1 MKLKEPKAKAH
12 LRRAL
17 QACGWGD
24 FHEKVLALFD
34 LLGYPVER
42 FLALDSALNR
52 NSQKAGDRVEALAG
66 PPPNPKGGFR
76 SGSTPSARDVTI
88 DATTG
93 ERIKVVEGAR
103 TIFLGQ
109 VAGDKPDPDDAVE
122 PGQNEDQFGG
132 TALFVV
138 VDLEQA
144 SYLRPELARISRTI
158 QRCFSRPAIIL
169 FRYGS
174 RLALALVDGPEAGPL
189 KVSLAQDIV
198 LAEPHPA
205 DLELLAGLSLKQ
217 PARSRGQ
224 AKPQTVLRLWQ
235 QALDPQKLYKRFLQD
250 VGAWYLAARAAT
262 PADPNRL
269 IRFIVGQLFL
279 RFWQEAGTIP
289 EPWAELDLFDLP
301 PDRLNP
307 SPELA
312 RIFERYRFTPLE
324 PSPTEQS
331 YALDPELLG
340 RVYEHLLGL
349 EQTGARSTARK
360 RTASF
365 YTPYEIVNYMV
376 GEALLAHFKELHPDQ
391 DFEQRLRHLLLS
403 QDEPHLLTE
412 AEAADLIE
420 AIARLKILDPAC
432 GSGAFLLGVL
442 QKLADIWLKL
452 DPHCNLGQVK
462 RYLAENCLYGV
473 DIQPAAVQIVR
484 LRLWLAQTPPES
496 PPAVH
501 LAAANI
507 LLDDEP
513 LQPLLARPFD
523 IIIGN
528 PPYINTNELKEM
540 APIYRRR
547 YTTAYGSYDI
557 YILFFERLKALARPG
572 GLIALLTSNKYLI
585 ADYGLKARAFIL
597 KNFTLHKLL
606 DLADC
611 HRIFA
616 GAQISPCITLVQNQP
631 PLPQAQL
638 ELALLKDDDIGR
650 LPAIEFEKRSINKLA
665 SGNKQI
671 FELRLAP
678 DNQQLVDKLLAQ
690 SLALGQVAE
699 VRTGVMGFA
708 YWSMAEFI
716 HDGPVERGLRIATN
730 GFIEPYLFRWNKR
743 VKLYRRYFYQPYLD
757 IENCPLNEPTKRL
770 FQQPK
775 LMIRGVARQLSAQ
788 LDDEGIGLLVAVHAS
803 VIRQEAKLDP
813 RYVLGLLNSKLLNW
827 YHRIR
832 YYTGRIPEGSLRYPV
847 SFLETLPIKQLSLPE
862 QQPLISLVDQML
874 AAKQADPNTDISS
887 LAETLDGLVY
897 GLYGLSEQEI
907 DLIKVI

>member
-1 MKLKEPKAKAH
+1 MQKPKKDLARAEPIMKPKEPKAKER
-12 LRRAL
+12 LRQAL
-17 QACGWGD
+17 QSFGQGD
-24 FHEKVLALFD
+24 LLEKALALFE
-34 LLGYPVER
+34 LLDYPIER
-42 FLALDSALNR
+42 SLTSSSAEMEALAAALNR
-52 NSQKAGDRVEALAG
+52 PDSEK
-66 PPPNPKGGFR
+66 
-76 SGSTPSARDVTI
+76 
-88 DATTG
+88 G
-93 ERIKVVEGAR
+93 ERMEVVEGAS
-103 TIFLGQ
+103 IVFLGQ
-109 VAGDKPDPDDAVE
+109 IAGDQPDPDDAVKSR
-122 PGQNEDQFGG
+122 QNDARRGG
-132 TALFVV
+132 VALLLA
-138 VDLEQA
+138 VDLKRE
-144 SYLRPELARISRTI
+144 SYTRPELAWISRTI
-158 QRCFSRPAIIL
+158 QRRLSRPGLFL
-169 FRYGS
+169 FRYGG
-174 RLALALVDGPEAGPL
+174 RLALALVDRPEAGPL
-189 KVSLAQDIV
+189 KVSLAQDIA

-217 PARSRGQ
+217 PARSRGR
-224 AKPQTVLRLWQ
+224 AKPPTILRLWR
-235 QALDPQKLYKRFLQD
+235 QALDPQKLYKRFLQE
-250 VGAWYLAARAAT
+250 VGAWYLAATAAT
-262 PADPNRL
+262 PADPDGLTRL
-269 IRFIVGQLFL
+269 IVGRLCL
-279 RFWQEAGTIP
+279 RFWQEAGP
-289 EPWAELDLFDLP
+289 APRPELDLFYPP
-301 PDRLNP
+301 PDRP
-307 SPELA
+307 DPIPELT
-312 RIFERYRFTPLE
+312 RIFERYRFTLLE

-340 RVYEHLLGL
+340 RIYEHLLGL
-349 EQTGARSTARK
+349 EQAGAGSTTRK

-365 YTPYEIVNYMV
+365 YTPREIVNYMV
-376 GEALLAHFKELHPDQ
+376 GETLLAHFRGIYPDQ
-391 DFEQRLRHLLLS
+391 DFEQRLRHLLFS
-403 QDEPHLLTE
+403 QDEPHLLTG
-412 AEAADLIE
+412 AEANCLIE
-420 AIARLKILDPAC
+420 AMARLKILDPAC

-452 DPHCNLGQVK
+452 APHSDPGQVK
-462 RYLAENCLYGV
+462 RHLAENCLYGV
-473 DIQPAAVQIVR
+473 DIQPAAVEIAR
-484 LRLWLAQTPPES
+484 LRLWLAQTPLES

-513 LQPLLARPFD
+513 LQPLLAQPFD

-528 PPYINTNELKEM
+528 PPYINANELKEM
-540 APIYRRR
+540 AAIYRRR

-557 YILFFERLKALARPG
+557 YILFFERLKALAKPG

-585 ADYGLKARAFIL
+585 ADYGLKTRAFML

-616 GAQISPCITLVQNQP
+616 GAQISPCITLVRNQP

-650 LPAIEFEKRSINKLA
+650 LPAVEFEKRPITKLA
-665 SGNKQI
+665 SGDKQI

-678 DNQQLVDKLLAQ
+678 DKQQLVDKLLAQ

-708 YWSMAEFI
+708 YWSLAEFI

-757 IENCPLNEPTKRL
+757 IENCPLNAPTKRL

-775 LMIRGVARQLSAQ
+775 IMIRGVARQLSAQ
-788 LDDEGIGLLVAVHAS
+788 LDEEGIGLLVAVHAV
-803 VIRQEAKLDP
+803 VIRQEAKMDP
-813 RYVLGLLNSKLLNW
+813 RYVLGLLNSKLLNG

-847 SFLETLPIKQLSLPE
+847 SFLETLPLKPLSLAG

-874 AAKQADPNTDISS
+874 AAKQADPNADISS
-887 LAETLDGLVY
+887 LVETLDGLVY
-897 GLYGLSEQEI
+897 DVYGLSEQEI
-907 DLIKVI
+907 DLIRIIHSDFYFKMVGR